1 MALSTTILSGI
12 QWTRTLVLIL
22 AILVV
27 AASLSIY
34 SSHTIPIFSLFSRN
48 SHHYS
53 HDEAREST
61 ILLEMIQDR
70 RLISTLVAAQASV
83 FCPLFLLLT
92 SSRRQEEQEMR
103 DSSRVAL
110 DLLCCNVLMPFGL
123 ALSWIFCILFD
134 RKTMTAMST
143 QHQSVWSFLDMCLL
157 RQDGNEWAC
166 GVVNVIHG
174 LKYLIVLVLF
184 LEIELVIVGS
194 VLARYYRQSI
204 QLDGQGA
211 DEEAKHSFMDE
222 QQRTAIL
229 HQQV

>member
-1 MALSTTILSGI
+1 MPVSAAVLAGV

-22 AILVV
+22 AIIIV

-34 SSHTIPIFSLFSRN
+34 SSHTIPIFSLFAHHSR
-48 SHHYS
+48 
-53 HDEAREST
+53 HDDMAAREST

-92 SSRRQEEQEMR
+92 SSRKQEEQELH
-103 DSSRVAL
+103 SSHVAV

-134 RKTMTAMST
+134 RKTMAAMST
-143 QHQSVWSFLDMCLL
+143 AHGYLDMCL
-157 RQDGNEWAC
+157 GNGWTC
-166 GVVNVIHG
+166 GVVNGIHG
-174 LKYLIVLVLF
+174 LKYLIVLVLL

-194 VLARYYRQSI
+194 VLARYSRISI
-204 QLDGQGA
+204 QLEEL
-211 DEEAKHSFMDE
+211 DEKTASFMDE